1 VRAGFTQG
9 ILDVV
14 MVSRGSPTPFSE
26 ASPTTGRSS
35 STGSSLDPLGSIDP
49 DRPARGIEDS
59 TAPIVAPPMGAPPI
73 VAQSLKAPQKPR
85 KPVKPNII
93 EEINKTVPTG
103 FELHRSSR
111 FQVGST
117 FEVVMLKIH
126 VPPHLEPKLKEWRQ
140 GLEDRFPLTS
150 IFIRRVAVDQNLSN
164 HLRSQ
169 FRQQEIISDEARPQL
184 SHMIDHLCGRPPPAA
199 LQPRSIIP
207 FRENFQEIPFI
218 AIDRPEVQN
227 REDLIYGERK
237 QDGTLVL
244 KVAIIDI
251 TDYILPGSEQDRY
264 ALRVGNDYYG
274 RTRSISTIGTTLSRG
289 KGSFTLG
296 EVRPAW
302 VAEMRISP
310 KDGVITRS
318 FKLRRAWV
326 RNHANVNPEEPFDVK
341 AQPEL
346 APIIAS
352 LADITRLLEQ
362 QRISKSKMISIDAE
376 GTTNRIVAETMIA
389 ANEQISEYIENK
401 LKIPAGYIVHQQP
414 TPEDHQSWLSA
425 LHELGIPASIEDFK
439 DPWNTLGILR
449 SLEEHNSPL
458 ARSLENNIL
467 DISMVRSVV
476 SSRKT
481 KHVGLRLNGY
491 TRLKPREALGIL
503 NQLALDA
510 AFVGLPGVTGEEID
524 RRLRTINDNR
534 WKRDEKHYK
543 LRFLE
548 MLEEKLALVGHLFL
562 AEVSHIDA
570 QVVFEKDGLPLSPQP
585 ETPETPS
592 AEVIAAWERHL
603 KRSRVNPGPGDSA
616 PPPLPEGVTAKLVHG
631 NVHVQVEGFSKWGII
646 KDTKE
651 LDLKPGDPVA
661 VVLKGFNLKSARFE
675 FELTT
680 L

>member
-1 VRAGFTQG
+1 
-9 ILDVV
+9 
-14 MVSRGSPTPFSE
+14 MVSRSSPTRPSE
-26 ASPTTGRSS
+26 LRPPSDALAHSAALAVPNVHSQQIETPSTQSPTTPGFDQQLTVPR
-35 STGSSLDPLGSIDP
+35 
-49 DRPARGIEDS
+49 RP
-59 TAPIVAPPMGAPPI
+59 
-73 VAQSLKAPQKPR
+73 KKPA
-85 KPVKPNII
+85 KPNII
-93 EEINKTVPTG
+93 EEISKTLPTG
-103 FELHRSSR
+103 CELHRSSR
-111 FQVGST
+111 FQVGSK

-126 VPPHLEPKLKEWRQ
+126 VPPLLEPKVKEWRQ
-140 GLEDRFPLTS
+140 GLEERFPLTS

-169 FRQQEIISDEARPQL
+169 FRDQEIITNKARPQL
-184 SHMIDHLCGRPPPAA
+184 AHMIDHLCGKPPPAA
-199 LQPRSIIP
+199 VYPRSIIP
-207 FRENFQEIPFI
+207 FRENFQKIPFI

-251 TDYILPGSEQDRY
+251 TDYILPGSEQDKY

-274 RTRSISTIGTTLSRG
+274 RNRSISTIGTTLSRD
-289 KGSFTLG
+289 KGSFKLG
-296 EVRPAW
+296 ELRPAW

-326 RNHANVNPEEPFDVK
+326 CNHANVNPEEPFDVK
-341 AQPEL
+341 AQPEI

-362 QRISKSKMISIDAE
+362 QRISKSKMIPIDAE

-414 TPEDHQSWLSA
+414 TTEDHQSWLTA
-425 LHELGIPASIEDFK
+425 LHELGIPATIEDFK
-439 DPWNTLGILR
+439 DPWNILGILR

-467 DISMVRSVV
+467 DVSMVRSVV

-481 KHVGLRLNGY
+481 KHLGLRLNGY
-491 TRLKPREALGIL
+491 TRIKPREALGIL

-510 AFVGLPGVTGEEID
+510 AFVGLPLVGGEEID

-548 MLEEKLALVGHLFL
+548 MLEEKLGLVGQLFL
-562 AEVSHIDA
+562 AEVSHIDSHI
-570 QVVFEKDGLPLSPQP
+570 VFFKDGSPLSLEPGVHELP
-585 ETPETPS
+585 TAEVS
-592 AEVIAAWERHL
+592 AEWERYL
-603 KRSRVNPGPGDSA
+603 KRSLSNPESTEPL
-616 PPPLPEGVTAKLVHG
+616 PPPLLDGITPKLVPG
-631 NVHVQVEGFSKWGII
+631 NVHVQVEGFSKWGLV
-646 KDTKE
+646 KNTKG
-651 LDLKPGDPVA
+651 LDLNPGDPVA
-661 VVLKGFNLKSARFE
+661 VILKGFNLKANRFE

>member
-1 VRAGFTQG
+1 
-9 ILDVV
+9 
-14 MVSRGSPTPFSE
+14 MV
-26 ASPTTGRSS
+26 GRSS
-35 STGSSLDPLGSIDP
+35 PTRVTGTEPPAKTSQELRHADARSSSHPGGLASHP
-49 DRPARGIEDS
+49 RGLVPS
-59 TAPIVAPPMGAPPI
+59 TAGLDISTLPLAPRNLLDQQLA
-73 VAQSLKAPQKPR
+73 VPR
-85 KPVKPNII
+85 KTKKPAKLNII
-93 EEINKTVPTG
+93 EEINKTLPAG
-103 FELHRSSR
+103 FELHRASR
-111 FQVGST
+111 FQLGSKL
-117 FEVVMLKIH
+117 EIVMLKIH

-169 FRQQEIISDEARPQL
+169 FRDQELITHEARLRL
-184 SHMIDHLCGRPPPAA
+184 SHMIDHLCGKPPPPAIK
-199 LQPRSIIP
+199 PRGVIP
-207 FRENFQEIPFI
+207 FRENFQDIPFI
-218 AIDRPEVQN
+218 AIDRPEVLN

-237 QDGTLVL
+237 HDGTLVL

-251 TDYILPGSEQDRY
+251 TDYILPGSEQDKY

-274 RTRSISTIGTTLSRG
+274 RNRSVSTIGTELSQG
-289 KGSFTLG
+289 KGSFKLG

-310 KDGVITRS
+310 KDGVITKS

-326 RNHANVNPEEPFDVK
+326 KNHANVNPEEPFDVK
-341 AQPEL
+341 AQPEI

-362 QRISKSKMISIDAE
+362 QRISKSKMIPIDAE

-401 LKIPAGYIVHQQP
+401 LKIPAGYIVHQEQSAD
-414 TPEDHQSWLSA
+414 DHQSWIAA
-425 LHELGIPASIEDFK
+425 LHELGIPATIEDFN

-449 SLEEHNSPL
+449 SLEDHNSPL

-467 DISMVRSVV
+467 DVTMVRSVV

-481 KHVGLRLNGY
+481 QHKGLRLNGY

-510 AFVGLPGVTGEEID
+510 AFVGLPLVSGEEID
-524 RRLRTINDNR
+524 RRIRTINDNR

-548 MLEEKLALVGHLFL
+548 MLEEKLALVGHLFV
-562 AEVSHIDA
+562 AEVAHIDSK
-570 QVVFEKDGLPLSPQP
+570 VVFYKDGNPLSLPP
-585 ETPETPS
+585 GVHELANAECS
-592 AEVIAAWERHL
+592 AEWERYL
-603 KRSRVNPGPGDSA
+603 KRAISDPEAPNPT
-616 PPPLPEGVTAKLVHG
+616 PPPLLDGVTARLERGTV
-631 NVHVQVEGFSKWGII
+631 NVQVEGFSKWGIVR
-646 KDTKE
+646 DTKG
-651 LDLKPGDPVA
+651 LNLKPGDPVA
-661 VVLKGFNLKSARFE
+661 VVLKGFNLRAARFE
-675 FELTT
+675 FELMRPYES
-680 L
+680 

>member
-1 VRAGFTQG
+1 
-9 ILDVV
+9 
-14 MVSRGSPTPFSE
+14 MVSRRSPS
-26 ASPTTGRSS
+26 R
-35 STGSSLDPLGSIDP
+35 STGTGPPPGNPQENTASAASESSPRGPDISTLPLAPRASLDQQLTVPL
-49 DRPARGIEDS
+49 
-59 TAPIVAPPMGAPPI
+59 
-73 VAQSLKAPQKPR
+73 KPK
-85 KPVKPNII
+85 KPKKPNII
-93 EEINKTVPTG
+93 EEINKTLPTG

-111 FQVGST
+111 FQLGSKL
-117 FEVVMLKIH
+117 EIVMLKIH
-126 VPPHLEPKLKEWRQ
+126 VPQHLEPKLKEWRK

-169 FRQQEIISDEARPQL
+169 FREQEIITDAARPQL
-184 SHMIDHLCGRPPPAA
+184 AHMIDHLCGKPPPPA
-199 LQPRSIIP
+199 LKTRGIIP
-207 FRENFQEIPFI
+207 FRENFQNIPFV
-218 AIDRPEVQN
+218 AIDRPEVLN

-237 QDGTLVL
+237 QDGSLVL

-251 TDYILPGSEQDRY
+251 TDYILPGSEQDKY
-264 ALRVGNDYYG
+264 GLRVGNDYYG
-274 RTRSISTIGTTLSRG
+274 RSRVISTIGTELSHD
-289 KGSFTLG
+289 KGSFKLG
-296 EVRPAW
+296 EIRPAW

-310 KDGVITRS
+310 KDGVITKS

-326 RNHANVNPEEPFDVK
+326 KNHANVNPEEAFDVK
-341 AQPEL
+341 AQPEI
-346 APIIAS
+346 APIISS

-362 QRISKSKMISIDAE
+362 QRISKSKMIPIDAE

-401 LKIPAGYIVHQQP
+401 LKIPAGYIVNQEP
-414 TPEDHQSWLSA
+414 NTEDHQSWLVA
-425 LHELGIPASIEDFK
+425 LSELGIPATMDDFQ

-449 SLEEHNSPL
+449 SLEDHSSAL

-467 DISMVRSVV
+467 DVSMVRSVV

-481 KHVGLRLNGY
+481 KHKGLRLNGY

-510 AFVGLPGVTGEEID
+510 AFVGLPLVSGDEID

-548 MLEEKLALVGHLFL
+548 MLEEKLSLVGHLFV
-562 AEVSHIDA
+562 AEVSHVDKK
-570 QVVFEKDGLPLSPQP
+570 VVFYKGESPLFVAPGVH
-585 ETPETPS
+585 ELPS
-592 AEVIAAWERHL
+592 AEVSAEWEAYLKKAATQPD
-603 KRSRVNPGPGDSA
+603 SSGPL
-616 PPPLPEGVTAKLVHG
+616 PPPLLDGVTARLEHG
-631 NVHVQVEGFSKWGII
+631 LLNVQVEGFSKWGII
-646 KDTKE
+646 QDTKGF
-651 LDLKPGDPVA
+651 DLNPGDPVA
-661 VVLKGFNLKSARFE
+661 VTLKGFNLKANRFE

>member
-1 VRAGFTQG
+1 MTAHENAAFAASESSPRGPDISTLPLTTRAP
-9 ILDVV
+9 LDQQLTV
-14 MVSRGSPTPFSE
+14 
-26 ASPTTGRSS
+26 
-35 STGSSLDPLGSIDP
+35 
-49 DRPARGIEDS
+49 
-59 TAPIVAPPMGAPPI
+59 
-73 VAQSLKAPQKPR
+73 PQKP
-85 KPVKPNII
+85 KKQKKPNII
-93 EEINKTVPTG
+93 EEIKTTLPTG

-111 FQVGST
+111 FQLGSKL
-117 FEVVMLKIH
+117 EIVMLKIH

-150 IFIRRVAVDQNLSN
+150 IFIRRVAVEQNLSN

-169 FRQQEIISDEARPQL
+169 FREQELITDAARPL
-184 SHMIDHLCGRPPPAA
+184 LTHMIDHLCGKPPLPALTTRA
-199 LQPRSIIP
+199 IIP
-207 FRENFQEIPFI
+207 FRENFQNIPFI
-218 AIDRPEVQN
+218 AIDRPEVLN
-227 REDLIYGERK
+227 REDLIYGEKK
-237 QDGTLVL
+237 QDGSLVL

-251 TDYILPGSEQDRY
+251 TDYILPGSEQDKY
-264 ALRVGNDYYG
+264 GLRVGNDYYG
-274 RTRSISTIGTTLSRG
+274 RNRVISTIGTELSHD
-289 KGSFTLG
+289 KGSFKLG

-310 KDGVITRS
+310 KDGVITKS

-326 RNHANVNPEEPFDVK
+326 KNHANVNPEEAFDVK
-341 AQPEL
+341 ARPEI

-362 QRISKSKMISIDAE
+362 QRISKSKMIPIDAE

-401 LKIPAGYIVHQQP
+401 LKIPAGYIVNQEP
-414 TPEDHQSWLSA
+414 NTEDHQSWITA
-425 LHELGIPASIEDFK
+425 LHELGIPATLEDFK

-449 SLEEHNSPL
+449 SLEDHNTPL

-481 KHVGLRLNGY
+481 KHKGLRLNGY

-510 AFVGLPGVTGEEID
+510 AFVGLPLVSGEEID

-548 MLEEKLALVGHLFL
+548 MLEEKLSLVGHLFL
-562 AEVSHIDA
+562 AEVSHIDPK
-570 QVVFEKDGLPLSPQP
+570 VVFYKDEAPLSL
-585 ETPETPS
+585 TPGVHEIPS
-592 AEVIAAWERHL
+592 AEVSAEWERYL
-603 KRSRVNPGPGDSA
+603 KRSLANPESA
-616 PPPLPEGVTAKLVHG
+616 EPLPPPLLDGFTARLEHG
-631 NVHVQVEGFSKWGII
+631 NVNVQVEGFSKWGII
-646 KDTKE
+646 KDTKG
-651 LDLKPGDPVA
+651 LDFKPGDPVA
-661 VVLKGFNLKSARFE
+661 VTLTGFNLKVNRFE